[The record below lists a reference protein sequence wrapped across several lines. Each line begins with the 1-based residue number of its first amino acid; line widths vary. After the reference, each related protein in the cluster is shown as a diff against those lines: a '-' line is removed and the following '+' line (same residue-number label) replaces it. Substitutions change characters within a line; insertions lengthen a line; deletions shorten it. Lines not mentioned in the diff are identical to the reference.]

1 MRRQLLFAFFLFA
14 TVPLAVRAQDCTGK
28 PRFSIDAANAKNAS
42 IAFPKT
48 VAVPAAVTEGSQ
60 VTLSIGGKTY
70 RATVGKIFAF
80 VPDVTTVP
88 LTLIEPIENDPSS
101 GFTSGDVSL
110 IPASGA
116 AIDVCSVTPLN
127 YEMMIGPTVTPV
139 NSDTSSTGD
148 PNGAIRFQFQ
158 KAFVRTVE
166 VNHDPT
172 LIPSMRNAQEELSL
186 SIDTTDRQATSDKK
200 FVDDN
205 HVTGALR
212 SPAYTFGPR
221 LTHGLPFFNRVRT
234 GLEGQFARA
243 VHGENRNRDI
253 TVVVNGWLPFFQS
266 INLLSAGREVT
277 LPLAFRISAGH
288 RHQDVDGTE
297 SGGRV
302 ADASLTY
309 HFYVLDHYVVDLT
322 AKTLLNDVTD
332 RPASTSRTQHSY
344 KAQVSY
350 KKDMASQF
358 AVVATFEDGHSGP
371 VFTKLRQ
378 FFLGVG
384 FQQVLQIPTTP

>member
-1 MRRQLLFAFFLFA
+1 MRRLLLFALLLFA
-14 TVPLAVRAQDCTGK
+14 AVPLAVRAQDCTGK
-28 PRFSIDAANAKNAS
+28 PRFSLSAANPKTVS

-48 VAVPAAVTEGSQ
+48 VTVPTTLTVGSE
-60 VTLSIGGKTY
+60 VTLSIGDKTY
-70 RATVGKIFAF
+70 PATVAKVFSF
-80 VPDVTTVP
+80 VPDVTTVQ
-88 LTLIEPIENDPSS
+88 LDLAEPIENDPSS
-101 GFTSGDVSL
+101 GFTSGSVSL
-110 IPASGA
+110 TTSGNVV
-116 AIDVCSVTPLN
+116 DVCSVTPLN
-127 YEMMIGPTVTPV
+127 YEMMVGPTVTPL
-139 NSDTSSTGD
+139 NSDTSSNGD

-158 KAFVRTVE
+158 KGFVRTVE

-186 SIDTTDRQATSDKK
+186 SIDTTDRQAASDKK

-205 HVTGALR
+205 HITGALR
-212 SPAYTFGPR
+212 SPAYTFGPK
-221 LTHGLPFFNRVRT
+221 LTHGLPFFNRVRA

-253 TVVVNGWLPFFQS
+253 TVVVNGWLPFFQA

-277 LPLAFRISAGH
+277 LPLAFRISGGH

-322 AKTLLNDVTD
+322 AKTLLNDVSD
-332 RPASTSRTQHSY
+332 RPPSTPRTQHSY
-344 KAQVSY
+344 KAQVAY
-350 KKDMASQF
+350 KKDVTSQF

-384 FQQVLQIPTTP
+384 VQQVLQIPTSP